1 MKENERDRGCP
12 MGLVCLVSCVL
23 ILGIERKEGPMN
35 QITPREFET
44 RRVAVIR
51 ARWHAEIVD
60 QCVDSFT
67 ELTRSLSNGKT
78 AVDVFDVPGALE
90 IPLHAKLVAETG
102 RYDAILGVA
111 FVVNGGIYRHDFVAG
126 TVLDGMMTVQ
136 LATNVPVLSA
146 VLTPHNFHESEEHR
160 RFFFEHFKVKG
171 QEAANA
177 CHQIL
182 DARASVAA

>member
-1 MKENERDRGCP
+1 
-12 MGLVCLVSCVL
+12 
-23 ILGIERKEGPMN
+23 MN

-51 ARWHAEIVD
+51 ARWHADIVD
-60 QCVDSFT
+60 ECVNSFIENT
-67 ELTRSLSNGKT
+67 QTLSNGKT
-78 AVDVFDVPGALE
+78 VVDIFDVPGALE

-136 LATNVPVLSA
+136 LQTNIPVLSA
-146 VLTPHNFHESEEHR
+146 VLTPHNFHDSEEHH

-171 QEAANA
+171 KEAANA

-182 DARASVAA
+182 DARAAVVS